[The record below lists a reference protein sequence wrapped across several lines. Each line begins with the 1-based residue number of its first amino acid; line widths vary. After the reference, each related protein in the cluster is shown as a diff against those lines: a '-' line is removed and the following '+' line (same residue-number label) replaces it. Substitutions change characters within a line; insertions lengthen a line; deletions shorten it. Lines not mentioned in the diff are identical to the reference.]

1 MIDINPQ
8 ELICPNCY
16 HQGMNK
22 QGFNERGQQRY
33 GCKSC
38 RIKTIFPIYDA
49 DVEVIKENVR
59 LSKQKQKAQDRNR
72 IQNKAF
78 REHARIENAIE
89 EYSKELKTL
98 FENNSLNCTT
108 TKHKTNNKAVG
119 VIQFSDVHLNELV
132 DLENNKYDF
141 SVASKRA
148 RLFVNKAKTY
158 FKTANVSNIVFAL
171 TGDLMN
177 SDRRLDEL
185 LNQATNRAKA
195 TFLGV
200 DIFQQ
205 AILDM
210 AKDFNVTVAS
220 IVGNEGRANKE
231 LGWSDIIA
239 TDNYDYT
246 IFQCLR
252 YLFKDSN
259 VKFIHGDPSELVINV
274 AGQNLLMMHGH
285 GSFRGKLD
293 TAVNQIAGRY
303 SLRGIKIDYVIF
315 GHVHSARVGDNF
327 GRSSSMVGAND
338 YSEKALNLNGRA
350 SQNCYIFYDNGNRDG
365 IKIDLQNTQNEGY
378 NIDKSLEAYNA
389 KSHGKT
395 KTKKTIFEVV
405 V

>member
-1 MIDINPQ
+1 MIDISPKD
-8 ELICPNCY
+8 LICPNCY
-16 HQGMNK
+16 HEGMTK
-22 QGFNERGQQRY
+22 QGTNERGRQRY
-33 GCKSC
+33 KCKSC
-38 RIKTIFPIYDA
+38 QVKTIYPIYDA
-49 DVEVIKENVR
+49 DVEVIRENVR
-59 LSKQKQKAQDRNR
+59 LSKQKQKAQDKNR
-72 IQNKAF
+72 IHNKAF
-78 REHARIENAIE
+78 REHARIENAVE

-108 TKHKTNNKAVG
+108 KKHRTNNKAVG
-119 VIQFSDVHLNELV
+119 VIQFSDVHFNELV

-141 SVASKRA
+141 SVASKRT
-148 RLFVNKAKTY
+148 RYFVNKAKTY

-315 GHVHSARVGDNF
+315 GHIHSARVGDNF
-327 GRSSSMVGAND
+327 GRSSSMVGANS

-378 NIDKSLEAYNA
+378 DIDKSLEAYNA
-389 KSHGKT
+389 KSHGKV